1 MEKFVPSYRV
11 APRREAGDWPFL
23 KILSLLC
30 YTNKDLATL
39 RKIFR
44 EGSPK
49 KPPVCRFRFLLP
61 GGKLTTGG
69 PRTGGGCGPGGGRR
83 GGGGPKGGCFF
94 QLSDQK
100 GVSSL
105 AWRPDVLGEKSSK
118 CIPIHFPVKKMLKF
132 SRFLLQYIFHK
143 YCIIPRP
150 L

>member
-39 RKIFR
+39 HQIFR

-94 QLSDQK
+94 PAVGSKGRFKLSMATRCVRGK
-100 GVSSL
+100 I
-105 AWRPDVLGEKSSK
+105 A
-118 CIPIHFPVKKMLKF
+118 KMNANTF
-132 SRFLLQYIFHK
+132 SREK
-143 YCIIPRP
+143 NA
-150 L
+150 